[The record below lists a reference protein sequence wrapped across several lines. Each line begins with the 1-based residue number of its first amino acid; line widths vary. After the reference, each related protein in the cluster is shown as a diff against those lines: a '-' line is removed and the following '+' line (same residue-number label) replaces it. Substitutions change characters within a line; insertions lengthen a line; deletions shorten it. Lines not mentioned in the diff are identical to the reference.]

1 MGVIIF
7 VLVWVVLGLGIFFIA
22 IRGGPR
28 GARESLYGQSRRS
41 RRVTGVVM
49 LALYLGI
56 GVAVPA
62 IVIAAGREKEDD
74 LKGGQSLTSGEAHGR
89 VLFAR
94 FCVQCHTLA
103 AANAVGKVGTNLDQ
117 LRPPRALVLDAL
129 MHGRARGNGRM
140 PAGLVVGNDAKD
152 VAAFVA
158 KVAGQ
163 Q

>member
-1 MGVIIF
+1 MGVILF
-7 VLVWVVLGLGIFFIA
+7 VLFWVLLGLSIFFIA
-22 IRGGPR
+22 VRGGPK

-41 RRVTGVVM
+41 RRVVGVVM
-49 LALYLGI
+49 LVLYLGI

-74 LKGGQSLTSGEAHGR
+74 LKGGKTLTAAEAHGR
-89 VLFAR
+89 VLFGHL
-94 FCVQCHTLA
+94 CVQCHTLA
-103 AANAVGKVGTNLDQ
+103 AANAVGKVGPNLDQ
-117 LRPPRALVLDAL
+117 LRPPRALVLDAVT
-129 MHGRARGNGRM
+129 HGRARGNGRM
-140 PAGLVVGNDAKD
+140 PAALVVGKDAQD

>member
-7 VLVWVVLGLGIFFIA
+7 VLVWVVLGLSIFFIA

-28 GARESLYGQSRRS
+28 GARESLYGQSRRN
-41 RRVTGVVM
+41 RRATGLVM
-49 LALYLGI
+49 LVLYLGI

-62 IVIAAGREKEDD
+62 IVIAAGRDREDD
-74 LKGGQSLTSGEAHGR
+74 IKGGKTLTSAEAHGR
-89 VLFAR
+89 VLFGR

-103 AANAVGKVGTNLDQ
+103 AANAVGKVGPNLDQ
-117 LRPPRALVLDAL
+117 LRPPRALVLDAVTK
-129 MHGRARGNGRM
+129 GRARGNGRM
-140 PAGLVVGNDAKD
+140 PAALVVGNDAKD

>member
-49 LALYLGI
+49 LVLYLGI

-74 LKGGQSLTSGEAHGR
+74 LKGGKSLTSAEANGR
-89 VLFAR
+89 VLFSR

-103 AANAVGKVGTNLDQ
+103 AANSVGKVGPNLDQ
-117 LRPPRALVLDAL
+117 LRPPRALVLDAVT
-129 MHGRARGNGRM
+129 HGRARGNGRM